1 MVDKYNLIFVF
12 SVFLA
17 SFAQILLKMSANRK
31 YSNKVGEYFNLYV
44 IISYSILFISTILT
58 IIAFK
63 KVSLH
68 NGSIIEAVG
77 YIFILILGR
86 LFLKEQ
92 ITRNKLLGNILI
104 GIGIII
110 FNL

>member
-1 MVDKYNLIFVF
+1 MLDKYTLIFVF

-17 SFAQILLKMSANRK
+17 SFAQILLKMSANKK
-31 YSNKVGEYFNLYV
+31 YRNKVREYINLYV
-44 IISYSILFISTILT
+44 ITAYSIFFISTILT
-58 IIAFK
+58 IVAFK

-68 NGSIIEAVG
+68 NGPIIESAG

-86 LFLKEQ
+86 LLLKEK
-92 ITRNKLLGNILI
+92 ITKNKVLGNILI
-104 GIGIII
+104 IIGIII